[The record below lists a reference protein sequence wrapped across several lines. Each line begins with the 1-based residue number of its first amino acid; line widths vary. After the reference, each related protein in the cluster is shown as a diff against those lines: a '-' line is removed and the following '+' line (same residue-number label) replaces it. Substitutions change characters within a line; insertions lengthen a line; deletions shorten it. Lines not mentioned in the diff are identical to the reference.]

1 MPTKPRNGARR
12 PAATRQDASSAS
24 SVKRGVGSAEASCEA
39 PGGPG
44 EAVHADRRARRGSST
59 ARLISAKA
67 RADRAALRREQF
79 EAEEKAL
86 APMVE
91 TLDRLE
97 AAARERGDEL
107 SLARHRQVAILFE
120 QLSEA
125 AKPKPQVS
133 ADDRELLVEAV
144 AKLGVDAA
152 TEALKRARAAAKRQ
166 RA

>member
-1 MPTKPRNGARR
+1 MPRARGK
-12 PAATRQDASSAS
+12 A
-24 SVKRGVGSAEASCEA
+24 VGSTEASYEA
-39 PGGPG
+39 LGGPV
-44 EAVHADRRARRGSST
+44 EAVHADRRARRGSSA

-79 EAEEKAL
+79 EAEEQAM

-107 SLARHRQVAILFE
+107 SLARCGMLRVALRRGQHRQVAILFE

-125 AKPKPQVS
+125 AKPKPSVS
-133 ADDRELLVEAV
+133 ADDRELLIAAV
-144 AKLGVDAA
+144 AQLGIDAA
-152 TEALKRARAAAKRQ
+152 TEALRRARAAAKRQ